1 MWFCISSLEVVMTD
15 KAELV
20 LLSSEAMHP
29 EGAQCAHQSAIVHGP
44 PCEKCPVW
52 ERGICPRIGCR
63 DLDRL
68 FPAGFRFQIR
78 KAGATL
84 FHQGEPFDHVLLIR
98 SGWALTYK
106 VFQDGQRQI
115 IRFVLP
121 GDLIGFEGDEASGMA
136 YSAEAISDVTVCG
149 VKRSVFYRACAGSPP
164 LAMNFA
170 TAVTREALSAWNHV
184 AALGQ
189 QTALGRVA
197 NLLLDLHRRVS
208 AQCGAD
214 GPAVHLPINQI
225 HIADATGLTPVHVCR
240 TLKQMRLERLLEFHK
255 GQLVLID
262 PYRLAEIA
270 QLDPEV
276 RLDRPSPVPP
286 LAVA

>member
-1 MWFCISSLEVVMTD
+1 MTD

-20 LLSSEAMHP
+20 LLRSEVMHP
-29 EGAQCAHQSAIVHGP
+29 EGARCAHQSAVIHGP
-44 PCEKCPVW
+44 PCEKCPAC
-52 ERGICPRIGCR
+52 ERGICLQVGWRG
-63 DLDRL
+63 LDRL
-68 FPAGFRFQIR
+68 FPNGFHFQTR

-98 SGWALTYK
+98 SGWVLTYK

-115 IRFVLP
+115 IRFALP

-136 YSAEAISDVTVCG
+136 YSAEAISDVALCG
-149 VKRSVFYRACAGSPP
+149 VKRSVFYKACTSSPH
-164 LAMNFA
+164 LAMNFV
-170 TAVTREALSAWNHV
+170 TALTREALSAWNHV
-184 AALGQ
+184 GALGQ

-197 NLLLDLHRRVS
+197 NLLLDLHRRVA
-208 AQCGAD
+208 AQCETD
-214 GPAVHLPINQI
+214 GPGVHLPINQI

-240 TLKQMRLERLLEFHK
+240 TLKQMRLEGLLEFHK
-255 GQLVLID
+255 GRLVLID
-262 PYRLAEIA
+262 PNRLAEIA

-276 RLDRPSPVPP
+276 RLDRPSPVSP